1 MKFKEILEQITKQIF
16 YHGTASGNLKKAS
29 YGIHI
34 GTKQAAKEA
43 LEARIGIRADGK
55 DWDGSQEYGKTL
67 LAGKKSIRSNK
78 FGKFRESGFNTEIPE
93 NDFYPT
99 DIKNKAKYS
108 NSETIDFK
116 SKPIILKVEI
126 IGPMT
131 NTIYSPMSDEKA
143 NSIMKRL
150 IKMNKAKRGYF
161 YKNISEDYGSI
172 SAVVPN
178 EKHLKIIKL

>member
-1 MKFKEILEQITKQIF
+1 MNLKEIFEQIQKNFF
-16 YHGTASGNLKKAS
+16 YHGTASGNLRKAS
-29 YGIHI
+29 YGIHV
-34 GTKQAAKEA
+34 GTFQAAKEA

-55 DWDGSQEYGKTL
+55 NWDGTQKYGETL
-67 LAGKKSIRSNK
+67 LAGRKSIESNK
-78 FGKFRESGFNTEIPE
+78 FGKYKDTGFNSKLPD
-93 NDFYPT
+93 NDFFP
-99 DIKNKAKYS
+99 KNYKIRAQYS
-108 NSETIDFK
+108 NSENVDFN

-143 NSIMKRL
+143 NSIMSRL
-150 IKMNKAKRGYF
+150 IKMKKAKRGYF

-178 EKHLKIIKL
+178 EKHLKIIK